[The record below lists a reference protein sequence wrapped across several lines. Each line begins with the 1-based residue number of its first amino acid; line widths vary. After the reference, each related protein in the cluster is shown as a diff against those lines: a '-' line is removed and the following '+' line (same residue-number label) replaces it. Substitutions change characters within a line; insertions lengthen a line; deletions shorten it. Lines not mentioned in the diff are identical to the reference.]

1 MSTYTTNIIEPL
13 DNGSKGTV
21 ALIRTKRRA
30 IPVVPDV
37 PDIPE
42 FTCSAKSVALLQH
55 VDYGTS
61 VLPKSTPENERFA
74 LYMSVNGGDFEVYRG
89 SEFIDLPAMFATKIP
104 SNMPLPRFDNND
116 NIGLLGYNSDGISA
130 LINTWDKPSTT
141 DPKADGGV
149 IKRFN
154 IVIKPLPGTY
164 NEQDMFIAF
173 ADHTAGQ
180 VELATCLGYYPEWIE
195 RPVPPVIEPLPDILP
210 LVDNGS
216 FLTHCSYVLNDGLL
230 SNSQPIDWIF
240 HYTSPD
246 ISKLVTYADNTL
258 GGVLMS
264 CGFPGIGYNLDFS
277 RRMSLDVDHS
287 CSHYSLMRT
296 SAMLDTDEFIDY
308 IIIALQ
314 HSGVASPELVAKYT
328 LFTDYVK
335 SKYTFTKEIL
345 SDGEL
350 QVVVFALDDTS
361 ANLLID
367 ALIATYAA
375 LMPDA
380 INFAERD
387 NWNVEQ
393 KKVLY
398 KLVDKPDLIPQ
409 GSVNGFDFIKP
420 LMSPAN
426 QPFNLKSNWVINYT
440 GGSYTPP

>member
-1 MSTYTTNIIEPL
+1 MSVYTSNIIEPL

-30 IPVVPDV
+30 IPEVPEV
-37 PDIPE
+37 PE

-61 VLPKSTPENERFA
+61 VLPESTPEDGRFA
-74 LYMSVNGGDFEVYRG
+74 LYMSVNGGAFEVYYG
-89 SEFIDLPAMFATKIP
+89 SEFIDIPAMFAKKIP

-116 NIGLLGYNSDGISA
+116 NIGLLGYNTDGVTA
-130 LINTWDKPSTT
+130 LINTWDNPWTT
-141 DPKADGGV
+141 DPKADSGV

-164 NEQDMFIAF
+164 NVHDMFIAF

-195 RPVPPVIEPLPDILP
+195 RPVPPVIEPLPDVLP
-210 LVDNGS
+210 LVDDGS
-216 FLTHCSYVLNDGLL
+216 FLTQCSYVLDDVLL

-264 CGFPGIGYNLDFS
+264 FGFPGIGYYIDAAAG
-277 RRMSLDVDHS
+277 MSLDVDHS
-287 CSHYSLMRT
+287 CSHYSLMRAP
-296 SAMLDTDEFIDY
+296 SMAGTDEFVDY
-308 IIIALQ
+308 MVIALQ
-314 HSGVASPELVAKYT
+314 SSGMVLDELMTTYK

-345 SDGEL
+345 SAVEL
-350 QVVVFALDDTS
+350 QIVVFALDDTS

-367 ALIATYAA
+367 ALVATYAT

-380 INFAERD
+380 VNLAKRA

-398 KLVDKPDLIPQ
+398 KLVNRPDLIPQ

-440 GGSYTPP
+440 GGSYIPL